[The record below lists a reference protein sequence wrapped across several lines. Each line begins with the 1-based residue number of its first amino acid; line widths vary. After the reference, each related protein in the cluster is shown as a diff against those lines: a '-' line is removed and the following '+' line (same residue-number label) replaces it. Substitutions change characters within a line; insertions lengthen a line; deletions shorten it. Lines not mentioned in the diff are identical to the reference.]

1 MVNCEKRIPRIG
13 KSCIGKGAHN
23 KTRNREKRKSPV
35 GKGAHESKY
44 RDFTQKTIDLSHI
57 FQDELRPFFKEI
69 INLQI
74 FTSKKRAS
82 SP

>member
-1 MVNCEKRIPRIG
+1 MVNCEKRIPKIR
-13 KSCIGKGAHN
+13 KSRIGKGAHH

-44 RDFTQKTIDLSHI
+44 RDFTQRTVDLSHI
-57 FQDELRPFFKEI
+57 SQDELLPFFEEI

-74 FTSKKRAS
+74 FTAKKCPS
-82 SP
+82 SS